1 MKVIAQGRG
10 FAGQTR
16 DSVRAFEVKGHMA
29 AAEQAALGLQLRQK
43 LKLIAVAIHQM
54 QTGDALRGAMGQP
67 ACDNVLVHRALRR
80 CGGRLGVATGGKA
93 QHIAAAIAGER

>member
-1 MKVIAQGRG
+1 MITTMSSRSPG
-10 FAGQTR
+10 FKPAL
-16 DSVRAFEVKGHMA
+16 A
-29 AAEQAALGLQLRQK
+29 AADQRLGRRSLKALCRGADLLVPRPFDIDTAQHR
-43 LKLIAVAIHQM
+43 AEA
-54 QTGDALRGAMGQP
+54 GNALRGAIGQP